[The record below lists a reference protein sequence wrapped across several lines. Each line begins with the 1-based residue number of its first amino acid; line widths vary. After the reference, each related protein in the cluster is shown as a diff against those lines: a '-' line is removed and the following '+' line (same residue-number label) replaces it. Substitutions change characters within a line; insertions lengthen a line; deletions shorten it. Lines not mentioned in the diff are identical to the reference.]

1 MRTDFDKTRSSVF
14 TEELQSALTPGV
26 NTELGNFRATIAAY
40 WNGTIIPKDKPGKGG
55 GGYGA
60 GTAVLAKLVATI
72 KAHAKA
78 QGWK

>member
-1 MRTDFDKTRSSVF
+1 
-14 TEELQSALTPGV
+14 V

-55 GGYGA
+55 YGA
-60 GTAVLAKLVATI
+60 LTAVLAKLVATV